1 MFLQDDLISN
11 LVRALYTVQRKNM
24 SVLFILIFTLFCN
37 VFSSSTVTNVRDT
50 SHELAVLK
58 RDKRWL
64 VWKEGINWVAV
75 IFFYYIFFMYF
86 LRICRVLSA
95 KRKHQHS
102 TSYFSANMEI
112 A

>member
-75 IFFYYIFFMYF
+75 NFFYYIFLCIFYEYVGF
-86 LRICRVLSA
+86 YQQNANISIVHHILVLIW
-95 KRKHQHS
+95 K
-102 TSYFSANMEI
+102 
-112 A
+112 